1 LPGFIYFPL
10 LLSNHIKDL
19 ISELKIPMRKL
30 LPFTFILLVACNKQ
44 SVNTESKSNG
54 IVNYTIAGDSI
65 HIVDSASTSVA
76 EWIYSTD
83 PSKGYALQAYY
94 AKPGGEVLYMI
105 SFYIKTDK
113 IETGHDYSNEV
124 SGTILRNSL
133 NYASTETLDST
144 WISIRFNKQN
154 NETLTGTFTG
164 RLKNVDNNKLVEISG
179 SFDDVRLIK

>member
-1 LPGFIYFPL
+1 
-10 LLSNHIKDL
+10 
-19 ISELKIPMRKL
+19 
-30 LPFTFILLVACNKQ
+30 
-44 SVNTESKSNG
+44 
-54 IVNYTIAGDSI
+54 
-65 HIVDSASTSVA
+65 
-76 EWIYSTD
+76 
-83 PSKGYALQAYY
+83 
-94 AKPGGEVLYMI
+94 MI